1 VAHGCRNLSPTQRCA
16 IIYFV
21 DVQFSVDD
29 DCDEGRLPWDHFG
42 SEVWE
47 VSRE

>member
-1 VAHGCRNLSPTQRCA
+1 MVSAATST

-21 DVQFSVDD
+21 DVQFAVDD
-29 DCDEGRLPWDHFG
+29 SCDEGRIPWDHFG
-42 SEVWE
+42 AEIWE